1 MQSLYTNWHSV
12 YTSWHRFTGGVI
24 HMVAVAKKREG
35 TAFGA
40 RLRALRK
47 AAELSQAELADKAG
61 IQANAIARL
70 ERGERE
76 PTWPT
81 VLKLAE
87 SLGVTPDAFTDQD
100 E

>member
-1 MQSLYTNWHSV
+1 
-12 YTSWHRFTGGVI
+12 
-24 HMVAVAKKREG
+24 MVAVAKEKREG

-40 RLRALRK
+40 RLRALREAAGLTQAKLAEK
-47 AAELSQAELADKAG
+47 ADMQPSVL
-61 IQANAIARL
+61 ARL

-87 SLGVTPDAFTDQD
+87 SLSVTPDAFT
-100 E
+100 EKPE